1 MAHVFF
7 FDIPS
12 PVGAGWQLDA
22 DDNVAVHWIEGNV
35 RPQQLVDILECNQPD
50 SEDNSEEILE
60 QFGDEVEEDDEVDN
74 ILDIIFE
81 DDQED

>member
-1 MAHVFF
+1 MAHVSF

-22 DDNVAVHWIEGNV
+22 DDNIAVQWIEGDV
-35 RPQQLVDILECNQPD
+35 MPQQLVDILECTQPD
-50 SEDNSEEILE
+50 SEDISTEEILE

-74 ILDIIFE
+74 ILDIIF
-81 DDQED
+81 

>member
-1 MAHVFF
+1 MAHVSF

-22 DDNVAVHWIEGNV
+22 DDNIAVQWIEGDV
-35 RPQQLVDILECNQPD
+35 MPQQLVDILECTQPD
-50 SEDNSEEILE
+50 SEDISTEEILE

-74 ILDIIFE
+74 ILGIFFLE
-81 DDQED
+81 